1 MVEPAP
7 AALRLGPYVLGE
19 RLGLGGM
26 AEVFVGRRAGPHGF
40 AKRFAIKR
48 ILPDLARDQRFV
60 AMFIDEARI
69 CAGLQHPNI
78 VEVVD
83 FGESHGELF
92 MAMEYVDGVSLAR
105 LLRHVAGKRSSFPIQ
120 LAVLI
125 ARDVLRGLSHA
136 HQAADEH
143 GRPLGLVHRDVSP
156 GNVLISRM
164 GEVKLADFGIVRGV
178 TLDRRT
184 DPGELKGKLG
194 YMSPEQVI
202 GAEVD
207 PRSDVFAV
215 GILLAEMLTASPLF
229 SGKDEL
235 EVLTRIHEADLS
247 TLERQQKSLP
257 AELLDIARRA
267 LKRQPWERFPTAAE
281 FAQTLEAFAA
291 RHDHVLDDAE
301 LGAWLSTLGILPS
314 MSGVRPLRPQTQQ
327 PLRADEHPTSP
338 MPAPSKAPPPRAD
351 GEHAPSGPALLEQV
365 ATGRVRENTEFA
377 ATSGGIRRASQLP
390 GAAELLERPA
400 FRFGDPDLALATWSQ
415 AIAPRTLP
423 TRLYALLASGA
434 TGLLSARAGDR
445 ERRIFLVAGAP
456 RFVSSTSRDELIGR
470 RLAASGLVE
479 PAALA
484 QAVELRARG
493 AMHLGEILVSMGAI
507 AKTALERELREQL
520 EARFLELFTLRS
532 GTLAFF
538 EGSRSG
544 EEELPAEGNP
554 LALVTRGVREA
565 YDIEDI
571 AALLAPTLR
580 AVLRRGEVPESSAA
594 ELGLLE
600 PERAALAAAVAAGTI
615 SRLVANAPKE
625 GRMTRPDALRAVF
638 VGLSR
643 GILAAPG
650 ANWA

>member
-48 ILPDLARDQRFV
+48 ILPDLAKDQRFV
-60 AMFIDEARI
+60 SMFIDEARI

-83 FGESHGELF
+83 FGESQGELF

-105 LLRHVAGKRSSFPIQ
+105 LLRHIAGKRSSFPIQ
-120 LAVLI
+120 LSVLI

-136 HQAADEH
+136 HSATDEH

-215 GILLAEMLTASPLF
+215 GILLAEMVTACPLF
-229 SGKDEL
+229 SGRDEL
-235 EVLTRIHEADLS
+235 EVLTRIHEADL
-247 TLERQQKSLP
+247 TMLDRHGKSVP
-257 AELLDIARRA
+257 KELLAIARRA
-267 LKRQPWERFPTAAE
+267 LKRQPWDRFQTAAE
-281 FAQTLEAFAA
+281 FAQALEAFAA
-291 RHDHVLDDAE
+291 AHDHVLDDNE

-314 MSGVRPLRPQTQQ
+314 MSGVRPLRPQAV
-327 PLRADEHPTSP
+327 RADEHPTSP
-338 MPAPSKAPPPRAD
+338 LPGASRAPPAQGGERAP
-351 GEHAPSGPALLEQV
+351 AGPGLLEQV
-365 ATGRVRENTEFA
+365 ATGRVREHTEFA
-377 ATSGGIRRASQLP
+377 ATSGGVRRAVQLP

-400 FRFGDPDLALATWSQ
+400 FRFGEPELARAAWSLSIQ
-415 AIAPRTLP
+415 PRTLP
-423 TRLYALLASGA
+423 ARLYSLLASGA
-434 TGLLSARAGDR
+434 TGLLAARAGDR
-445 ERRIFLVAGAP
+445 ERRVFIVDGAP
-456 RFVSSTSRDELIGR
+456 RFVSSTSRDELIGH

-479 PAALA
+479 PAELA
-484 QAVELRARG
+484 QAIELRARG
-493 AMHLGEILVSMGAI
+493 AMHLGEILISMGAI
-507 AKTALERELREQL
+507 ARSVLERELRDQL
-520 EARFLELFTLRS
+520 EARFFELFALRS

-538 EGSRSG
+538 DGLRSG
-544 EEELPAEGNP
+544 EDELDADPTP

-565 YDIEDI
+565 YDIEEI
-571 AALLAPTLR
+571 ATLLAPTLR
-580 AVLRRGEVPESSAA
+580 AVLRRGEVPESEAA
-594 ELGLLE
+594 QLGLSQ
-600 PERAALAAAVAAGTI
+600 PELAALSSAVAAGTI

-625 GRMTRPDALRAVF
+625 GRMTRPDALRGVF
-638 VGLSR
+638 IGLAR

-650 ANWA
+650 ANRA